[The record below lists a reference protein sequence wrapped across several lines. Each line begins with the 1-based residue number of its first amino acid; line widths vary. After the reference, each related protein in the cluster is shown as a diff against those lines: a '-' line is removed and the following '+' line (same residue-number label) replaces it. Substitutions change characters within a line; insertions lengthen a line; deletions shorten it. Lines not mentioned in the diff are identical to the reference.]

1 LTGDR
6 LRLFADAQGLQ
17 TMRYRK
23 IIPLEDAVALIQDGD
38 TVASSGYGGNGTPE
52 ALFAGLE
59 RRFLE
64 TNTPRDL
71 TLVWAGGQGDAKDR
85 GLNLLGHEGLL
96 RRTIG
101 GHYGLIPKIEKL
113 AVDNKIEAYNF
124 PEGVLTHLYR
134 DIAARKPGT
143 LTKVGIGTF
152 VDPRLEGAKVNL
164 AAEEDLVE
172 VVQIGGE
179 EALFF
184 KAFPIHVALIRG
196 TTADPEGN
204 ITMERE
210 SMRLETLSL
219 ALAARNS
226 GGVVLCQVERVAES
240 GSLDARQVRVPGI
253 LIDAVV
259 LAEPTQHMQ
268 TYGTQYNPALSGEMR
283 VPLTQHAKPLPLDEK
298 KIIARRAALELM
310 PNSVV
315 NLGVGLAD
323 AVGAISNEERIHDL
337 ITLTVDP
344 GVIGGVPLGGLDF
357 GAALNFSA
365 MIDHPNQFDFIDG
378 GGLDLACLGF
388 AECDAAGNINASRFA
403 NRVSGC
409 GGFINIS
416 QNSKKVV
423 FVGTFTSGGLKV
435 AVADGRI
442 AIDQE
447 GRFSKFVPRVGQ
459 VTFSGPVASA
469 REQDVLYITERC
481 VFRLGRNGIELI
493 EIAPGADLDRDILAH
508 LPFKPAGARP
518 ATMDPSIF
526 QPEPMGLR
534 DRMLDIHI
542 EDRLQYDPD
551 TNTVFMNYAG
561 MRVRTQRDL
570 QRILEAV
577 DNLLGPLNMRVY
589 SIVNYDRFEAD
600 PEVMDAYL
608 DAVRYVEQRYYLKV
622 SRYTNSAF
630 MRLKLGKEL
639 GRRQVSSHV
648 YETRA
653 EAARGLQAE

>member
-1 LTGDR
+1 
-6 LRLFADAQGLQ
+6 
-17 TMRYRK
+17 MKYRK
-23 IIPLEDAVALIQDGD
+23 IIPIEDAVALIQDGD
-38 TVASSGYGGNGTPE
+38 VVASSGYGGNGTPE

-64 TNTPRDL
+64 TGTPRDL
-71 TLVWAGGQGDAKDR
+71 TLVWAGGQGDGKDR
-85 GLNLLGHEGLL
+85 GLNRLGHERLL

-113 AVDNKIEAYNF
+113 AVENKIEAYNL

-134 DIAARKPGT
+134 DIAAHKPGT
-143 LTKVGIGTF
+143 LTRVGMGTF
-152 VDPRLEGAKVNL
+152 VDPRLEGAKVN
-164 AAEEDLVE
+164 AAARENLVE

-184 KAFPIHVALIRG
+184 KAFPIDVALIRG

-210 SMRLETLSL
+210 SMRLETLAL

-226 GGVVLCQVERVAES
+226 GGVVLCQVERVAET

-253 LIDAVV
+253 MVDAVV
-259 LAEPTQHMQ
+259 LAEPGLHMQ
-268 TYGTQYNPALSGEMR
+268 TYQTQYNPALSGEMR
-283 VPLTQHAKPLPLDEK
+283 VPLTQHISSFPLDEK
-298 KIIARRAALELM
+298 KVIARRAALELM

-315 NLGVGLAD
+315 TLGVGLAD
-323 AVGAISNEERIHDL
+323 TVAAIAHEEHIHDL
-337 ITLTVDP
+337 ITLAQDP
-344 GVIGGVPLGGLDF
+344 GVIGGVPSGGLDF

-365 MIDHPNQFDFIDG
+365 MIDHTNQFDFVDG

-388 AECDAAGNINASRFA
+388 AECDGAGSINASRFA

-423 FVGTFTSGGLKV
+423 FVGTFTSGGLKIS
-435 AVADGRI
+435 VADGRI
-442 AIDQE
+442 AIEQE
-447 GRFSKFVPRVGQ
+447 GRFLKFVSAVGQ
-459 VTFSGPVASA
+459 VTFAGPVASK
-469 REQDVLYITERC
+469 REQEVLYVTERC
-481 VFRLGRNGIELI
+481 VFRLGPGGLELT

-508 LPFKPAGARP
+508 LPFAPKVVGPTLMEQILFR
-518 ATMDPSIF
+518 
-526 QPEPMGLR
+526 PEPLGLR

-542 EDRLQYDPD
+542 EERLQYDAE

-561 MRVRTQRDL
+561 MRVRTLQDL
-570 QRILEAV
+570 QRIVEAV
-577 DNLLGPLNMRVY
+577 DNLLGPLNKRVY

-639 GRRQVSSHV
+639 GKRQVSSHV
-648 YETRA
+648 YETRT
-653 EAARGLQAE
+653 EAGRGLRSE

>member
-1 LTGDR
+1 
-6 LRLFADAQGLQ
+6 
-17 TMRYRK
+17 MRYGK
-23 IIPLEDAVALIQDGD
+23 IIPIEDAVALIQDGD
-38 TVASSGYGGNGTPE
+38 VVASSGYGGNGTPE

-64 TNTPRDL
+64 TGTPRDL
-71 TLVWAGGQGDAKDR
+71 TLVWAGGQGDGKDR
-85 GLNLLGHEGLL
+85 GLNRLGHERLL

-113 AVDNKIEAYNF
+113 AVENKIEAYNL

-134 DIAARKPGT
+134 DIAAHKPGT
-143 LTKVGIGTF
+143 LTRVGLGTF
-152 VDPRLEGAKVNL
+152 VDPRLEGAKVN
-164 AAEEDLVE
+164 AAARENLVE

-184 KAFPIHVALIRG
+184 KAFPINVALIRG

-210 SMRLETLSL
+210 SMRLETLAL

-226 GGVVLCQVERVAES
+226 GGVVLCQVERVAET

-253 LIDAVV
+253 MVDAVV
-259 LAEPTQHMQ
+259 LAEPGLHMQ
-268 TYGTQYNPALSGEMR
+268 TYQTQYNPALSGEMR
-283 VPLTQHAKPLPLDEK
+283 VPLTQHISSFPLDEK
-298 KIIARRAALELM
+298 KVIARRAALELM

-315 NLGVGLAD
+315 TLGVGLAD
-323 AVGAISNEERIHDL
+323 TVAAIAHEEHIHDL
-337 ITLTVDP
+337 ITLAQDP
-344 GVIGGVPLGGLDF
+344 GVIGGVPSGGLDF

-365 MIDHPNQFDFIDG
+365 MIDHSNQFDFVDG

-388 AECDAAGNINASRFA
+388 AECDGAGSINASRFA

-423 FVGTFTSGGLKV
+423 FVGTFTSGGLKIS
-435 AVADGRI
+435 VADGRI
-442 AIDQE
+442 AIEQE
-447 GRFSKFVPRVGQ
+447 GRFLKFVSAVGQ
-459 VTFSGPVASA
+459 VTFAGPVASK
-469 REQDVLYITERC
+469 REQEVLYVTERC
-481 VFRLGRNGIELI
+481 VFRLGPGGLELT

-508 LPFKPAGARP
+508 LPFAPKVVGP
-518 ATMDPSIF
+518 TLMDQILF
-526 QPEPMGLR
+526 RPEPLGLR

-542 EDRLQYDPD
+542 EERLQYDAE

-561 MRVRTQRDL
+561 MRVHTRQDL
-570 QRILEAV
+570 QRIVEAV
-577 DNLLGPLNMRVY
+577 DNLLGPLNKRVY

-639 GRRQVSSHV
+639 GKRQVSSQM
-648 YETRA
+648 YETRT
-653 EAARGLQAE
+653 EAGRGLRSE